1 MKWKISCA
9 ERKLIT
15 DSLDDQT
22 CEAREEFGSVSTIF
36 PPFGDTS
43 CRSKEKKFK
52 AAISGRYRPTTRLL
66 EFYQPLSQFPRVPSF
81 LPSFP
86 SANFYR
92 PLSLNRV
99 LLFPRWSF
107 YARRGR
113 KRRKKSRGRK
123 NHGEAISRKRPS
135 VTCHSR
141 DYTIIAFPFHDQIYE
156 YEMRTIFFNKC
167 EFPPCS
173 QIIIQT
179 RRIERKKRIC
189 ASILH

>member
-1 MKWKISCA
+1 M
-9 ERKLIT
+9 
-15 DSLDDQT
+15 
-22 CEAREEFGSVSTIF
+22 
-36 PPFGDTS
+36 
-43 CRSKEKKFK
+43 
-52 AAISGRYRPTTRLL
+52 
-66 EFYQPLSQFPRVPSF
+66 PSF

-86 SANFYR
+86 STNFYR

-179 RRIERKKRIC
+179 SYRTEETDLRFESPLNGITTK
-189 ASILH
+189 ILNTFQYLQQGSG

>member
-1 MKWKISCA
+1 M
-9 ERKLIT
+9 
-15 DSLDDQT
+15 
-22 CEAREEFGSVSTIF
+22 
-36 PPFGDTS
+36 
-43 CRSKEKKFK
+43 
-52 AAISGRYRPTTRLL
+52 
-66 EFYQPLSQFPRVPSF
+66 PSF

-86 SANFYR
+86 STNFYR

-179 RRIERKKRIC
+179 RRIGRNGFALRVSIKRNHDENSKHV
-189 ASILH
+189 SISSTRLWIEIVELNFS